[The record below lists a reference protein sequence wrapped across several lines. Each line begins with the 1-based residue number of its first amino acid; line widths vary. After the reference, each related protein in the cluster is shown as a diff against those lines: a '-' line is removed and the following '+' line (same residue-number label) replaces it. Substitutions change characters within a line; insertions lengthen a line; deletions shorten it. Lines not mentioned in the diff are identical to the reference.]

1 MSTAVRAQAGFDQ
14 TDAGFL
20 ARGSIRLGI
29 VESVIVLAFAL
40 AARFLAGTP
49 SLALEALL
57 LIVGLAAVTVLPGL
71 WTRARTIEGIAGAAT
86 IGFFATVVFM
96 LVDVAFFQTFHL
108 YTHRW
113 LAIGGGA
120 NWWYHPV
127 WWMAGTFMPWLGAW
141 MLANQSARGGAPSAP
156 GVLIASFGAAAL
168 LAVVAI
174 LAGFPGAQWGIG
186 TFGVAFLPGLALA
199 TAISVLRA
207 RRA

>member
-1 MSTAVRAQAGFDQ
+1 MSTAVRAQSGFDQ

-20 ARGSIRLGI
+20 VRGSLRLGI

-40 AARFLAGTP
+40 VARFLGGTP
-49 SLALEALL
+49 GLALEAIL
-57 LIVGLAAVTVLPGL
+57 LIAGLAAVTVLPGL

-96 LVDVAFFQTFHL
+96 LVDVSFFQTFHL

-141 MLANQSARGGAPSAP
+141 MLANQSARGGTPSASV
-156 GVLIASFGAAAL
+156 VLIASFGAAVL
-168 LAVVAI
+168 LAIVAI
-174 LAGFPGAQWGIG
+174 LTGFPGAQWGIG
-186 TFGVAFLPGLALA
+186 TFGVAFLPGLTLA
-199 TAISVLRA
+199 TVISVLRA

>member
-14 TDAGFL
+14 TDAGL
-20 ARGSIRLGI
+20 LVRGSFRLGLI
-29 VESVIVLAFAL
+29 ESVIVLAFAL
-40 AARFLAGTP
+40 VSRLLGGAP
-49 SLALEALL
+49 ELALEAVLL
-57 LIVGLAAVTVLPGL
+57 VAGIAAVTVLPGL

-86 IGFFATVVFM
+86 IGFGATVVFM
-96 LVDVAFFQTFHL
+96 LVDVIFFQTFHL

-113 LAIGGGA
+113 LALGGGA

-141 MLANQSARGGAPSAP
+141 MLANQSARGGAPSAA
-156 GVLIASFGAAAL
+156 GVLTATFGAAVIV
-168 LAVVAI
+168 AVVAI

-186 TFGVAFLPGLALA
+186 TFGVAYLPGLALA
-199 TAISVLRA
+199 TTISILRT

>member
-20 ARGSIRLGI
+20 VRGSLRLGI
-29 VESVIVLAFAL
+29 IESVIVLVFAL
-40 AARFLAGTP
+40 VARFLGGMP
-49 SLALEALL
+49 GLALEALL
-57 LIVGLAAVTVLPGL
+57 LVAGLAAVTVLPGL

-96 LVDVAFFQTFHL
+96 LVDVSFFQTFHL

-141 MLANQSARGGAPSAP
+141 MLANQSPGGAPHRP
-156 GVLIASFGAAAL
+156 PAS
-168 LAVVAI
+168 
-174 LAGFPGAQWGIG
+174 
-186 TFGVAFLPGLALA
+186 
-199 TAISVLRA
+199 
-207 RRA
+207 

>member
-20 ARGSIRLGI
+20 VRGSFRLGLI
-29 VESVIVLAFAL
+29 ESVIVLAFAL
-40 AARFLAGTP
+40 VSRFLGGVP
-49 SLALEALL
+49 ELALEAVLL
-57 LIVGLAAVTVLPGL
+57 VVGIAAVTVLPGL

-86 IGFFATVVFM
+86 IGFGATIVFM
-96 LVDVAFFQTFHL
+96 LVDVIFFQTFHL

-127 WWMAGTFMPWLGAW
+127 WWMTGTFMPWLGAW
-141 MLANQSARGGAPSAP
+141 MLANQADRGGAPSAP
-156 GVLIASFGAAAL
+156 GVLIATFGAGI
-168 LAVVAI
+168 VVAVAAI
-174 LAGFPGAQWGIG
+174 LTGFPGAQWGIG
-186 TFGVAFLPGLALA
+186 TFGVAYLPGLALA
-199 TAISVLRA
+199 TVISILRA

>member
-14 TDAGFL
+14 TDAGL
-20 ARGSIRLGI
+20 LVRGSFRLGLI
-29 VESVIVLAFAL
+29 ESVIVLAFAL
-40 AARFLAGTP
+40 VSRLLAGVP
-49 SLALEALL
+49 ELALEAVLL
-57 LIVGLAAVTVLPGL
+57 VAGIAAVTVLPGL

-86 IGFFATVVFM
+86 IGFGATVVFM
-96 LVDVAFFQTFHL
+96 LVDVIFFQTFHL

-141 MLANQSARGGAPSAP
+141 MLANQSARGGAASAA
-156 GVLIASFGAAAL
+156 GVLTATFAAAVTV
-168 LAVVAI
+168 AVAAI

-186 TFGVAFLPGLALA
+186 TFGVAYLPGLALA
-199 TAISVLRA
+199 TTISILRT

>member
-14 TDAGFL
+14 TDAAFL
-20 ARGSIRLGI
+20 VRGSLRLGL
-29 VESVIVLAFAL
+29 VESVIVLGFAL
-40 AARFLAGTP
+40 AARFLVGIPA
-49 SLALEALL
+49 LALEALL
-57 LIVGLAAVTVLPGL
+57 LITGLAAVTVLPGL

-96 LVDVAFFQTFHL
+96 LVDVSFFQPFHL

-127 WWMAGTFMPWLGAW
+127 WWMVGTFMPWLGAW
-141 MLANQSARGGAPSAP
+141 MLANQSAGGGTPSAA
-156 GVLIASFGAAAL
+156 GVLVASFAAAFL

-174 LAGFPGAQWGIG
+174 LTGFPGAAWGIG
-186 TFGVAFLPGLALA
+186 TFGVAFLPGLTLA
-199 TAISVLRA
+199 TIISVLRA

>member
-20 ARGSIRLGI
+20 VRGSLRLGI
-29 VESVIVLAFAL
+29 VESVIVLVLAL
-40 AARFLAGTP
+40 VARFLGGMP
-49 SLALEALL
+49 GLALEALL
-57 LIVGLAAVTVLPGL
+57 LIAGLAAVTVLPGL

-96 LVDVAFFQTFHL
+96 LVDVSFFQTFHL

-141 MLANQSARGGAPSAP
+141 MLANQASKGGDPSAP
-156 GVLIASFGAAAL
+156 GVLFASFGAAVL
-168 LAVVAI
+168 VAVVAI

-186 TFGVAFLPGLALA
+186 TFGVAYLPGLALA
-199 TAISVLRA
+199 TVISVLRD

>member
-1 MSTAVRAQAGFDQ
+1 MSTAVRTQAGFDQ

-20 ARGSIRLGI
+20 VRGSLRLGI
-29 VESVIVLAFAL
+29 IESVIVLVFAL
-40 AARFLAGTP
+40 VARFLGGTP
-49 SLALEALL
+49 GLALEALL
-57 LIVGLAAVTVLPGL
+57 LITGLAAVTVLPGL

-96 LVDVAFFQTFHL
+96 LVDVSFFQTFHL

-141 MLANQSARGGAPSAP
+141 MLANQFARGGAPSAP
-156 GVLIASFGAAAL
+156 GVLIASFGAAVL
-168 LAVVAI
+168 LAIVAI
-174 LAGFPGAQWGIG
+174 LMGFPGAQWGIG
-186 TFGVAFLPGLALA
+186 TFGVAYLPGLTLA
-199 TAISVLRA
+199 TVISVLRA

>member
-14 TDAGFL
+14 TDAAFMV
-20 ARGSIRLGI
+20 RGSFKLGI
-29 VESVIVLAFAL
+29 VESAIVLAFAL
-40 AARFLAGTP
+40 AARFLGGMAG
-49 SLALEALL
+49 LVVEAVL
-57 LIVGLAAVTVLPGL
+57 LIAGLSAVTVLPGL

-141 MLANQSARGGAPSAP
+141 MLANQSTKGAASAP
-156 GVLIASFGAAAL
+156 GVLIASFGAAIV
-168 LAVVAI
+168 LAIVAV
-174 LAGFPGAQWGIG
+174 LTNFPGAQWGIG
-186 TFGVAFLPGLALA
+186 TFGVAYLPGLTLA
-199 TAISVLRA
+199 TVISVLRT